1 LRSSVQRGTLP
12 CLSAWIA
19 VTLKA
24 VLAAVKR
31 FILWDYPRG
40 VWQYD
45 VMCGL
50 ILVFI
55 FLTPREWFRDQP
67 RIQYASQITSLPSQG
82 EAMFWIE
89 PELVVSIPEGHRLTQ
104 LGNILSSRTGKKQI
118 LTRIEPIFDSE
129 KEIKGYMAYSR
140 R

>member
-1 LRSSVQRGTLP
+1 MFAGL
-12 CLSAWIA
+12 
-19 VTLKA
+19 
-24 VLAAVKR
+24 KR
-31 FILWDYPRG
+31 FILWDYPRC

-45 VMCGL
+45 IMCAG
-50 ILVFI
+50 ILLFVF
-55 FLTPREWFRDQP
+55 FAPNEWFRDQP

-89 PELVVSIPEGHRLTQ
+89 PELVGPVPEAQRLDT
-104 LGNILSSRTGKKQI
+104 LGKILSSRTGKTQV
-118 LTRIEPIFDSE
+118 LTRIEPIYDSE